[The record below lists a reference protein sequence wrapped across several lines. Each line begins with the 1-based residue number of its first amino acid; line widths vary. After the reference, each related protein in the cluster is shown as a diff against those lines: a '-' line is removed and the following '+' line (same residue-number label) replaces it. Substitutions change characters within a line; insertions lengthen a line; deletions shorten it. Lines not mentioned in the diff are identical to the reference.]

1 VIDGAIQRRVA
12 SGEVELAVLEAG
24 AQAPATIV
32 LVHGYPDTKEMWEPL
47 LARLAPRYHVVAYD
61 VRGAGASTVPRGPSA
76 YDSSCLADDL
86 WAVIDAV
93 APGRRVHLV
102 GHDWGG
108 IAGWDF
114 VGMPRVEERLA
125 SFTSIAGPSLD
136 QVAKSLWDLARR
148 GRGLEIL
155 RRVYRSWYVIPMCT
169 PGVPSLTWR
178 AVQLARR
185 RSTAR
190 GYPTDAL
197 AETGIHSANLYRQ
210 NILLKPRQVPPP
222 TAPVPV
228 QLIVPTADRFISTGY
243 YENAERYAPSLR
255 RREVR
260 ASHWVPRTHPEL
272 ISEWISEFVE
282 EVESS

>member
-1 VIDGAIQRRVA
+1 LIDGATQRTVA

-24 AQAPATIV
+24 AHAGASIV
-32 LVHGYPDTKEMWEPL
+32 LVHGYPDTKEMWDPV
-47 LARLAPRYHVVAYD
+47 LARLAPRYHVIAYD
-61 VRGAGASTVPRGPSA
+61 VRGAGASAVPRGPSA
-76 YDSSCLADDL
+76 YDSACLADDL
-86 WAVIDAV
+86 WAVINAV
-93 APGRRVHLV
+93 APDRRVHLV

-114 VGMPRVEERLA
+114 VGMPRVGERLA

-136 QVAKSLWDLARR
+136 QVAESLRMLASR

-169 PGVPSLTWR
+169 PGIPRLTWR

-185 RSTAR
+185 GSTKR
-190 GYPTDAL
+190 RYPTDAL
-197 AETGIHSANLYRQ
+197 ADTAIHGANLYRQ
-210 NILLKPRQVPPP
+210 NILLKARQVPP

-260 ASHWVPRTHPEL
+260 ASHWLPRTHPEL
-272 ISEWISEFVE
+272 ISGWISEFVE
-282 EVESS
+282 EVESA